1 MSTPLQTTLLLS
13 LLAGL
18 PMVGYAQTCQTTS
31 IPVHTPTSQ
40 FTDHANGTVTDNK
53 TGLMWKK
60 CSEGQSGNDCSSG
73 SAASYTWQAA
83 LAQAQTVNTSGGF
96 ATYTD
101 WRVPTI
107 NELES
112 IVETQCYD
120 PAINLAVFPNAP
132 YAWFWSS
139 SPVAADG
146 YYAWGVAFSIGNNDW
161 NYKGNGNYGSVR
173 LVRGGQ

>member
-18 PMVGYAQTCQTTS
+18 PMVGYTQTCQTSS
-31 IPVHTPTSQ
+31 IPAHTPTSQ

-83 LAQAQTVNTSGGF
+83 LAQAKTVNTSGGF

-107 NELES
+107 TELES

-120 PAINLAVFPNAP
+120 PAINLAVFPHTPSVLFWSASPNAESGSN
-132 YAWFWSS
+132 AWFVDFFGIHSS
-139 SPVAADG
+139 WGSKDG
-146 YYAWGVAFSIGNNDW
+146 NL
-161 NYKGNGNYGSVR
+161 SVR
-173 LVRGGQ
+173 LVRDGQ

>member
-18 PMVGYAQTCQTTS
+18 PMVGHAQTCQTTS
-31 IPVHTPTSQ
+31 IPAHTPTSQ
-40 FTDHANGTVTDNK
+40 FTDSGNGTVTDNK

-83 LAQAQTVNTSGGF
+83 LAQAQTVNTNGGF

-107 NELES
+107 TELRS

-120 PAINLAVFPNAP
+120 PAINLAVFPNTP
-132 YAWFWSS
+132 SAWFWSS
-139 SPVAADG
+139 SPVAAYG
-146 YYAWGVAFSIGNNDW
+146 LSVWGVAFDYGYGLWSL
-161 NYKGNGNYGSVR
+161 KGNHHGLR
-173 LVRGGQ
+173 LVRSGQ

>member
-18 PMVGYAQTCQTTS
+18 PMIGYTQTCQTAS
-31 IPVHTPTSQ
+31 IPAHTPTGQ

-83 LAQAQTVNTSGGF
+83 LAQAKTVNTSGGF

-101 WRVPTI
+101 WRVPNIT
-107 NELES
+107 ELES
-112 IVETQCYD
+112 IVETQCYK
-120 PAINLAVFPNAP
+120 PAINSAVFPNTP
-132 YAWFWSS
+132 STWFWSS
-139 SPVAADG
+139 SPVAAVGDRAWYVYFYHGTDG
-146 YYAWGVAFSIGNNDW
+146 WELKS
-161 NYKGNGNYGSVR
+161 NGYSSVR